1 MMVSP
6 FTLSASSGSVIQP
19 LAEGWKHC
27 EIQPSQPLA
36 NGLRSVRMA
45 PNLAARPI
53 ISGEYLD
60 KELARLS
67 LGLERHVKKIEKN
80 TTPP

>member
-1 MMVSP
+1 
-6 FTLSASSGSVIQP
+6 
-19 LAEGWKHC
+19 
-27 EIQPSQPLA
+27 
-36 NGLRSVRMA
+36 MA